1 MLQVVS
7 FNKVF
12 FNNCTF
18 LACLHVFISFVLAC
32 ATHTRIS
39 LCRLHAS
46 PPHEDGRL
54 PVVQLR
60 TARSPPPHMISYIF
74 WLTSISYL
82 VSQAKVPDKDASHWI
97 PCYLRSSCS
106 HVKSGFKIKKNHE
119 SKVPGKTPGIKI
131 IYTSP
136 SLSCPHADRRWA
148 STFGRPITKGPST
161 FGPSKYLAH
170 NQNQQ
175 SYHTWPITKIMI
187 LLVFLASLTSEK
199 IITLIDLREG
209 YSQSCHGSKQQR
221 VANIDHRILHAQ
233 IM

>member
-1 MLQVVS
+1 MLQDVS

-106 HVKSGFKIKKNHE
+106 HVKSGFKIKKKKSWVEGARQDSRNQDHLHVTFAQLSACR
-119 SKVPGKTPGIKI
+119 SKMGKHLRKANNQGSIN
-131 IYTSP
+131 
-136 SLSCPHADRRWA
+136 L
-148 STFGRPITKGPST
+148 RP
-161 FGPSKYLAH
+161 
-170 NQNQQ
+170 
-175 SYHTWPITKIMI
+175 
-187 LLVFLASLTSEK
+187 
-199 IITLIDLREG
+199 
-209 YSQSCHGSKQQR
+209 
-221 VANIDHRILHAQ
+221 
-233 IM
+233 

>member
-1 MLQVVS
+1 MLQDVS

-106 HVKSGFKIKKNHE
+106 HVKSGFKIKK
-119 SKVPGKTPGIKI
+119 
-131 IYTSP
+131 
-136 SLSCPHADRRWA
+136 
-148 STFGRPITKGPST
+148 
-161 FGPSKYLAH
+161 
-170 NQNQQ
+170 
-175 SYHTWPITKIMI
+175 KIMSRRCQAR
-187 LLVFLASLTSEK
+187 LQESRSSTRH
-199 IITLIDLREG
+199 LRSAVRMPIEDGQAPLEG
-209 YSQSCHGSKQQR
+209 Q
-221 VANIDHRILHAQ
+221 
-233 IM
+233 

>member
-1 MLQVVS
+1 MLQDVS

-97 PCYLRSSCS
+97 PCHLRSFMQPRQ
-106 HVKSGFKIKKNHE
+106 KWIQNFK
-119 SKVPGKTPGIKI
+119 
-131 IYTSP
+131 
-136 SLSCPHADRRWA
+136 
-148 STFGRPITKGPST
+148 
-161 FGPSKYLAH
+161 
-170 NQNQQ
+170 
-175 SYHTWPITKIMI
+175 KIMSRRCQARLQESRSSTRHLRSAVHMPI
-187 LLVFLASLTSEK
+187 EDGQALSE
-199 IITLIDLREG
+199 G
-209 YSQSCHGSKQQR
+209 Q
-221 VANIDHRILHAQ
+221 
-233 IM
+233 

>member
-1 MLQVVS
+1 MLQDVS

-106 HVKSGFKIKKNHE
+106 HVKSGFKIKKKNHE

-148 STFGRPITKGPST
+148 STFGRPITRVHQPSA
-161 FGPSKYLAH
+161 L
-170 NQNQQ
+170 
-175 SYHTWPITKIMI
+175 
-187 LLVFLASLTSEK
+187 
-199 IITLIDLREG
+199 
-209 YSQSCHGSKQQR
+209 
-221 VANIDHRILHAQ
+221 ANIWPTTKTSRVIILGQ
-233 IM
+233 